1 MGVSAIDPALR
12 LLPLAQGP
20 HAEMSLDPERRSVV
34 GRSVTAD
41 QVIDEATISRA
52 HAAFA
57 CHGGQWFVTDLAST
71 TGTRVNGQKLDA
83 HEPVPIS
90 QGDLVRL
97 GPVAFR
103 VAVGEPVVG
112 SSVRTIDD
120 GRQAQAI
127 DLAPPDRRVAALAEA
142 IQRFSAAPTEAELA
156 AMLVRAAVAETGFAR
171 GAILDA
177 APGSGDSVSV
187 VAAFDA
193 KSEDAAAGLRV
204 STSLAAI
211 ARTGKAAGVASRRA
225 AAHGASIA
233 EMGVTGA
240 LCLPVLLGEDVV
252 ALLYLD
258 TRDDEP
264 AARPHAADAASALAT
279 AYALS
284 SSNLKRIDLERRH
297 QRLRADLDAAR
308 EAQRMLVP
316 PESGSVGCAHYAMHL
331 RPGDFIAGDLFDAI
345 ALPDGRAAF
354 IVGDVTG
361 HGVGPGLIMATAQ
374 ASVRAT
380 LRADHDPERAIN
392 RLNEDLCARVSAGR
406 FVSLWLGILDV
417 AGVLT
422 FVDAGHGHALV
433 HTPGT
438 GPEQLPESVDIPVG
452 IDPDHRY
459 RAVEC
464 QVQPGSAVVLYSD
477 GVIEQRGGANH
488 EEFGSAALRA
498 AIAGIDA
505 EPKRLVRAIGDALEQ
520 HSPGVRD
527 DDATIAA
534 IAPGSRD

>member
-1 MGVSAIDPALR
+1 MGVSPAQPALR
-12 LLPLAQGP
+12 LIPLAQGP
-20 HAEMSLDPERRSVV
+20 HAAMTLDPEHRTVV

-52 HAAFA
+52 HAAFV

-71 TGTRVNGQKLDA
+71 TGTRVNGHKLDA
-83 HEPVPIS
+83 HEPVSIS
-90 QGDLVRL
+90 QSDLVRL

-103 VAVGEPVVG
+103 VAVGDPVAG

-177 APGSGDSVSV
+177 APGDAVSV

-193 KSEDAAAGLRV
+193 TSEDAAAGLRV

-264 AARPHAADAASALAT
+264 SARPHAADAASALAT

-361 HGVGPGLIMATAQ
+361 HGVGPGLVMATAQ

-392 RLNEDLCARVSAGR
+392 RLNEDLCARVSSGR
-406 FVSLWLGILDV
+406 FVTLWLGIMDP

-438 GPEQLPESVDIPVG
+438 GPEQLPESQDIPVG

-459 RAVEC
+459 RAEEC

-477 GVIEQRGGANH
+477 GVIEQRGGSAS
-488 EEFGSAALRA
+488 EQFGSEALRA
-498 AIAGIDA
+498 AIVGIDA
-505 EPKRLVRAIGDALEQ
+505 EPKRLVRAIADALEQ

-534 IAPGSRD
+534 IAPGSRA